1 MNSIMFHLGILR
13 ERKIY
18 PFLICFGWTSPLII
32 PIITIAIKHNNYVK
46 PEEHCFITYEDGLI
60 WSFIGPIL
68 IILAINM
75 LILVFA
81 SIRIAT
87 ARFGTDK
94 MDEKQAL
101 KKGIISSLILTPLLG
116 IPWLILLVNV
126 FIAYPIVQ
134 WVFIIINGLMGVF
147 FFLAITLRNAEV
159 KKLCTKS
166 SKIVQQPSTSLTVG
180 KASGRLSNRF
190 KKSTYKDAGH
200 VPPTEVANREGEY
213 IALGEL

>member
-1 MNSIMFHLGILR
+1 
-13 ERKIY
+13 
-18 PFLICFGWTSPLII
+18 
-32 PIITIAIKHNNYVK
+32 
-46 PEEHCFITYEDGLI
+46 
-60 WSFIGPIL
+60 
-68 IILAINM
+68 M

-147 FFLAITLRNAEV
+147 FFFAITLRNAEV

-166 SKIVQQPSTSLTVG
+166 SKIVQQPSTYLTVG
-180 KASGRLSNRF
+180 KASGMLSNRF
-190 KKSTYKDAGH
+190 KKSISKDAGQ
-200 VPPTEVANREGEY
+200 VPPTEDANREGEY